1 VDAGDAPGVSS
12 GDGVDDDARERM
24 SKTMVSTSCLYAS
37 WGDEEWRLE
46 WQCASA
52 MIGGGDLR

>member
-1 VDAGDAPGVSS
+1 VDAGDAPGVSG

-24 SKTMVSTSCLYAS
+24 SKTMVSTLCLYAS

-46 WQCASA
+46 W
-52 MIGGGDLR
+52 L